1 MPELLATLEAYR
13 KRTYEDRKFNAALQG
28 ADLDEQSCDDKLEEI
43 KRRAMIKSKGK
54 EVTDPNDVVALKEFS
69 GELGFGIGNG
79 LGYDTA

>member
-28 ADLDEQSCDDKLEEI
+28 ADLDEQSGDDKLEEI
-43 KRRAMIKSKGK
+43 KRRAMIKSRGGNV
-54 EVTDPNDVVALKEFS
+54 EDVNDIVALKDFS

-79 LGYDTA
+79 LGYETA